1 MTVDIRETGDS
12 LVIHCPADTCL
23 IEEIQRSVC
32 RKILSLIGSK
42 NGFKDCLQDISV
54 ALDEILSNAMTH
66 AYRGSKTGGTVD
78 AEVKV
83 RENEVVFTV
92 DDYGDA
98 RWIRDYRE
106 PRFNTEEEK
115 LRPDGRG
122 IYIAKR
128 FMDGLEM
135 RANKRGG
142 TRIVMKKNL
151 SLDRQTVR

>member
-1 MTVDIRETGDS
+1 MAVDIRETGDS

-23 IEEIQRSVC
+23 IEEIQKSVC
-32 RKILSLIGSK
+32 RKILSLKGPK
-42 NGFKDCLQDISV
+42 DGYKDCLEDISV
-54 ALDEILSNAMTH
+54 ALDEILSNAMIH
-66 AYRGSKTGGTVD
+66 AYRGSKTAGAVD

-83 RENEVVFTV
+83 RGNEVVFTV

-98 RWIRDYRE
+98 RWIRDYHE

-128 FMDGLEM
+128 FMDGLVM
-135 RANKRGG
+135 KANKKGG
-142 TRIVMKKNL
+142 TRIVMKKKI
-151 SLDRQTVR
+151 